1 MIYSEDKHINT
12 IMDKAK
18 AQARAIRKQ
27 EAKTIDDL
35 IWTLK
40 LWWSNYYKRPLK
52 DPLLDS
58 YDLNELL
65 LEFFLFAEVDET
77 AETNKII
84 SDNREELTDLF
95 KGFAD
100 EDAPKVSEDEKKFLQ
115 DEWSMTEKDFQ

>member
-12 IMDKAK
+12 IMDMAK
-18 AQARAIRKQ
+18 AQAKAIRKN
-27 EAKTIDDL
+27 EVKTVDDL

-52 DPLLDS
+52 DPLLES

-65 LEFFLFAEVDET
+65 LEFFLFADVDET
-77 AETNKII
+77 VETNKMI
-84 SDNREELTDLF
+84 SDNREELGDLF

-100 EDAPKVSEDEKKFLQ
+100 EAPVVSTDEKKFLQ
-115 DEWSMTEKDFQ
+115 DEWKMTEKDFQ